1 MSDFIF
7 LLILSSVLILSLI
20 LNITDKL
27 READIFTQEGKD
39 KIKNAGYEKLTAQR
53 YRSWTGAGAGGF
65 GTFNT
70 REIKREKIPLLAK
83 DIKTATN
90 VLVDSHDEI
99 MLYGIKNGKKKL
111 LNTYSANEEIARQ
124 LDGLIKEYNEGKSCE
139 V

>member
-20 LNITDKL
+20 LNIADKL

-53 YRSWTGAGAGGF
+53 YRSWICFDGRCG
-65 GTFNT
+65 T

-83 DIKTATN
+83 DIQTRPSIDT
-90 VLVDSHDEI
+90 HDI
-99 MLYGIKNGKKKL
+99 IKLYGIKNGKEKL